1 MKKLMITLVIIILA
15 MSLSAE
21 YILRNAESG
30 TKFEEFEYLQ
40 GGILFRFDF
49 KQVDVPG
56 IEGEITK
63 IWKYKE
69 ICLPKTTDKTAL
81 NEIIK
86 KEKIEAA
93 AKPTDIKI
101 WKDKTIKPV
110 QILKVRVK

>member
-1 MKKLMITLVIIILA
+1 MKKLIILLTIFLVVTG
-15 MSLSAE
+15 LSAE
-21 YILRNAESG
+21 YILRDSESN

-63 IWKYKE
+63 IWRYKE
-69 ICLPKTTDKTAL
+69 IWLPDTTDKTAL

-86 KEKIEAA
+86 DEKIGDK
-93 AKPTDIKI
+93 AKSDNLEI
-101 WKDKTIKPV
+101 WRRNTIKSK
-110 QILKVRVK
+110 QILRIK

>member
-63 IWKYKE
+63 IWRYKE
-69 ICLPKTTDKTAL
+69 IWLPDTTDKTAL

-86 KEKIEAA
+86 DEKIGDK
-93 AKPTDIKI
+93 AKSDNLEI
-101 WKDKTIKPV
+101 WRRNTIKPM
-110 QILKVRVK
+110 QILKAR

>member
-1 MKKLMITLVIIILA
+1 MKKLIILLTIFLVVTG
-15 MSLSAE
+15 LSAE
-21 YILRNAESG
+21 YILRDSESN

-40 GGILFRFDF
+40 GGILYRFDF
-49 KQVDVPG
+49 KQVDVQG
-56 IEGEITK
+56 IDGETTK

>member
-15 MSLSAE
+15 MSISAE

-63 IWKYKE
+63 IWRYKE
-69 ICLPKTTDKTAL
+69 IWLPDTTDKTAL

-86 KEKIEAA
+86 DEKIGDK
-93 AKPTDIKI
+93 AKSDNLEI
-101 WKDKTIKPV
+101 WRRNTIKSK
-110 QILKVRVK
+110 QILRIK